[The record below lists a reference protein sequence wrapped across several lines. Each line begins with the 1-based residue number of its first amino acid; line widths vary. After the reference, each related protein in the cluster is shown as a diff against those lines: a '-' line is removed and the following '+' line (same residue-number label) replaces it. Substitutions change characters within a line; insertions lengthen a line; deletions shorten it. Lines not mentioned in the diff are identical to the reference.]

1 MKKVQLKKDNTQP
14 DPKPDTTNLWEVIKN
29 LKNHLLELALA
40 INQLVE
46 GKRNSSGTF
55 TLTASTTST
64 VVTNERCSTD
74 SKVLFSPRTSNAAGA
89 VATTYVTVANG
100 SFTVTHANAATLDR
114 TFSYD
119 ITG

>member
-1 MKKVQLKKDNTQP
+1 MKKVSLYKDNTLKEDNSKIWTVVQ
-14 DPKPDTTNLWEVIKN
+14 NIKS
-29 LKNHLLELALA
+29 HIVDIALA
-40 INQLVE
+40 INQLID

-55 TLTASTTST
+55 TLTASATST
-64 VVTNERCSTD
+64 TVTNERCSTD

-100 SFTVTHANAATLDR
+100 SFTVTHANAATVDR

-119 ITG
+119 IVS

>member
-1 MKKVQLKKDNTQP
+1 MKKPPTSMGRTLEDA
-14 DPKPDTTNLWEVIKN
+14 L
-29 LKNHLLELALA
+29 NHLRELALS
-40 INQLVE
+40 IGQIID

-55 TLTASTTST
+55 TLTAGATST
-64 VVTNERCSTD
+64 VVTNERCYTD

-89 VATTYVTVANG
+89 VATTYITVANG
-100 SFTVTHANAATLDR
+100 SFTVTHANAGTTDR

>member
-1 MKKVQLKKDNTQP
+1 MKKVHLFKDNT
-14 DPKPDTTNLWEVIKN
+14 PKSDDHPIWMVVQN
-29 LKNHLLELALA
+29 LKEHLRELAA
-40 INQLVE
+40 SINSIID

-55 TLTASTTST
+55 TLTAGATST

-89 VATTYVTVANG
+89 VAATYVTVANG
-100 SFTVTHANAATLDR
+100 SFTVTHANTGTTDR
-114 TFSYD
+114 TFAYD